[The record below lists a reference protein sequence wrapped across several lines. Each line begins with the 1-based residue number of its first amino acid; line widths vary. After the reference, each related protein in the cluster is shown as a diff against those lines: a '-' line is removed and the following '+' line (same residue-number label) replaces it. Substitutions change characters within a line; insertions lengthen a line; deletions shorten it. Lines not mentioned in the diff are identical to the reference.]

1 MKSAQQEEIIMP
13 KTVSVSEAKNKL
25 SAMLQWAVEQG
36 DEIVVES
43 RGEPKAVILPYGEY
57 EELLLFREKARRRAV
72 LQQLEALVE
81 RVQARNA
88 DLNPEEAEQL
98 AEEISQETLGRMVE
112 EGKVRFQP

>member
-1 MKSAQQEEIIMP
+1 MP

-57 EELLLFREKARRRAV
+57 EELLLFREKTRRRAA
-72 LQQLEALVE
+72 LKQLETLAGQM
-81 RVQARNA
+81 QARNA
-88 DLNPEEAEQL
+88 DLSPEEAEQL
-98 AEEISQETLGRMVE
+98 AEEISQETVERMVE
-112 EGKVRFQP
+112 EGKVRFQS

>member
-1 MKSAQQEEIIMP
+1 MP

-43 RGEPKAVILPYGEY
+43 RGEPKAVILPYEEY
-57 EELLLFREKARRRAV
+57 EELLLFREKTRRHAA
-72 LQQLEALVE
+72 LQQLEALAA
-81 RVQARNA
+81 RVQTRNA
-88 DLNPEEAEQL
+88 DLGPEEAEEL
-98 AEEISQETLGRMVE
+98 AEEISQETLQRMVK